1 MSTYSTNLKVQLIGT
16 GEENGT
22 WGDVTN
28 NAFNNVFE
36 QAIVGYGTVTMSDS
50 TTILT
55 LANGNTSQTARNLYL
70 NVTSSVSLSTTRDVI
85 IPSITAGSTPI
96 QKLYIVKNATTGS
109 QSIRIIGATG
119 TGITIPNGSTVMVY
133 SNGTDVVDVM
143 TYFSSLTLGSLTLS
157 TPLAVSSGGTGSSS
171 TTFVNLAS
179 NVTGTLPV
187 ANGGT
192 GSSSTTYCNLTS
204 NVTGT
209 LPVANGGTGV
219 VTLTGLAKGN
229 GTSAFSAA
237 VAGTDYV
244 LPSAATTYSALQTFN
259 GSSSALAALFKSTSE
274 VVTTSAT
281 AASGTITL
289 DALTQPVL
297 FYTTNSSNNWTIN
310 VRGSGSATFNSVTS
324 TGSSTTLVFMATNGS
339 PAYYQ
344 TGFQIDGTPVV
355 PKWQNAST
363 PASGNANSIDVY
375 TFNIIKTGSA
385 TYTVLAA
392 QTRFA

>member
-36 QAIVGYGTVTMSDS
+36 QAIVGYGTVAMSDG

-70 NVTSSVSLSTTRDVI
+70 NVTGTISTTRNLQ
-85 IPSITAGSTPI
+85 IPSITSGSTPI
-96 QKLYIVKNATTGS
+96 QKLYIVKNATTGGHPI
-109 QSIRIIGATG
+109 QVIGATG

-133 SNGTDVVDVM
+133 SNGTNVVDVM
-143 TYFSSLTLGSLTLS
+143 TYFSSLTLGSLALT
-157 TPLAVSSGGTGSSS
+157 TPL
-171 TTFVNLAS
+171 TTS
-179 NVTGTLPV
+179 Y
-187 ANGGT
+187 GGT
-192 GSSSTTYCNLTS
+192 GSSSTTYCNLAS

-209 LPVANGGTGV
+209 LPAANGGTGI
-219 VTLTGLAKGN
+219 TSLGTGVATALGIAVGST
-229 GTSAFSAA
+229 GAFTTNNAA
-237 VAGTDYV
+237 NTF
-244 LPSAATTYSALQTFN
+244 SALQTFN

-281 AASGTITL
+281 AATGTITL

-297 FYTTNSSNNWTIN
+297 FYTTNSSGNWTIN

>member
-36 QAIVGYGTVTMSDS
+36 QAIVGYGTVNFASDTS
-50 TTILT
+50 TTLT

-70 NVTSSVSLSTTRDVI
+70 NVTSSGSLTATRDVI
-85 IPSITAGSTPI
+85 IPSITSGSTPI
-96 QKLYIVKNATTGS
+96 RKLYIVKNATTGS
-109 QSIRIIGATG
+109 QSIRVIGASG
-119 TGITIPNGSTVMVY
+119 TGITIPNGETVMVY
-133 SNGTDVVDVM
+133 SNGTNVVDVM
-143 TYFSSLTLGSLTLS
+143 TYFSSLTLGSLALT
-157 TPLAVSSGGTGSSS
+157 TPLATSY
-171 TTFVNLAS
+171 
-179 NVTGTLPV
+179 
-187 ANGGT
+187 GGT
-192 GSSSTTYCNLTS
+192 GSSSTTYCNLAS

-209 LPVANGGTGV
+209 LPIANGGTGI
-219 VTLTGLAKGN
+219 TSFGTGVATALGISV
-229 GTSAFSAA
+229 GSTGAFTTNNAA
-237 VAGTDYV
+237 N
-244 LPSAATTYSALQTFN
+244 TYAALQTFN

-281 AASGTITL
+281 AATGTITL

-297 FYTTNSSNNWTIN
+297 FYTSNSSGNWTIN
-310 VRGSGSATFNSVTS
+310 VRGSSSATFNSITS

-339 PAYYQ
+339 TGYYQ
-344 TGFQIDGTPVV
+344 TGFQIDGTSVT
-355 PKWQNAST
+355 PKWQNASA
-363 PASGNANSIDVY
+363 PASGNTNSIDVY

-385 TYTVLAA
+385 TYTVIAA

>member
-36 QAIVGYGTVTMSDS
+36 QAIVGYGAVNFSSDAN
-50 TTILT
+50 TTLT

-133 SNGTDVVDVM
+133 SNGTNVVDVM

-157 TPLAVSSGGTGSSS
+157 SPLAVGSGGTG
-171 TTFVNLAS
+171 
-179 NVTGTLPV
+179 V
-187 ANGGT
+187 AT
-192 GSSSTTYCNLTS
+192 I
-204 NVTGT
+204 
-209 LPVANGGTGV
+209 
-219 VTLTGLAKGN
+219 TGLVKGS

-237 VAGTDYV
+237 TAGTDYV
-244 LPSAATTYSALQTFN
+244 SPSVAATYSALQTFN

-297 FYTTNSSNNWTIN
+297 FYTTSSSGNWTIN

-344 TGFQIDGTPVV
+344 TGFQIDGSSVV